1 MPSRQLPD
9 VIIFALFAVIPD
21 AYFLLSSYG
30 TPNFGIVVAY
40 ALILA
45 IAIGALAA
53 VQRSHVIEQIKFENN
68 LDRTGLAISIGLGVV
83 AFFFAGLLF
92 GFKTFQSAILVESV
106 KPLSLGS
113 TDVNSNITNLLTN
126 ILWQWTMVAPAEEI
140 MKVAAI
146 IAFYSRW
153 KNIAM
158 ASSAGI
164 GMWAGLHTVLAGF
177 NWWMVFVAFVLG
189 AMFYI
194 PLLVRGSILGSVYSH
209 ATYNS
214 FVQLLPYLVI
224 AFAASGIVI

>member
-1 MPSRQLPD
+1 MAKQLPD

-21 AYFLLSSYG
+21 AYFLLSTYG
-30 TPNFGIVVAY
+30 TPNFGVVMAY

-53 VQRSHVIEQIKFENN
+53 VQRSEVIEQIRFENN
-68 LDRTGLAISIGLGVV
+68 LDRTGLAISLGLGVV

-113 TDVNSNITNLLTN
+113 ASVNSNITDLLTN

-153 KNIAM
+153 KNVAM
-158 ASSAGI
+158 ASTTGI
-164 GMWAGLHTVLAGF
+164 AMWAGLHTILAGF

-189 AMFYI
+189 ILFYI
-194 PLLVRGSILGSVYSH
+194 PLMIRGSILGSIYAHS
-209 ATYNS
+209 TYNS
-214 FVQLLPYLVI
+214 LVQLLPFLLA
-224 AFAASGIVI
+224 AFATAGIAI

>member
-30 TPNFGIVVAY
+30 TANFGVVAAY

-45 IAIGALAA
+45 IAIAALAA
-53 VQRSHVIEQIKFENN
+53 VQRSKVIEQVKFENN
-68 LDRTGLAISIGLGVV
+68 LDRKGLAMSLGLGVV
-83 AFFFAGLLF
+83 AFFFAGFLF

-106 KPLSLGS
+106 KPLALG
-113 TDVNSNITNLLTN
+113 TTVVNSNITTLLTN

-140 MKVAAI
+140 MKAAAI

-153 KNIAM
+153 KNVTM
-158 ASSAGI
+158 ASTAGI
-164 GMWAGLHTVLAGF
+164 ALWAGLHTILAGF

-189 AMFYI
+189 LLFYL
-194 PLLVRGSILGSVYSH
+194 PLMLRGAILGSIYSH

-214 FVQLLPYLVI
+214 LVQLLPYLLT
-224 AFAASGIVI
+224 ALAAAGFLI

>member
-1 MPSRQLPD
+1 MARQLPD

-30 TPNFGIVVAY
+30 TPAFGIVAAY

-45 IAIGALAA
+45 IAIAALAA
-53 VQRSHVIEQIKFENN
+53 VQRSKVIEEIKFESN
-68 LDRTGLAISIGLGVV
+68 LDRRGLFLALGLGLV

-92 GFKTFQSAILVESV
+92 GFKTFQSAILVENV
-106 KPLSLGS
+106 KPLDLGS
-113 TDVNSNITNLLTN
+113 TAVNANVTDLLTN

-153 KNIAM
+153 KNVPMAVTTGIA
-158 ASSAGI
+158 
-164 GMWAGLHTVLAGF
+164 MWAGLHTILAGF
-177 NWWMVFVAFVLG
+177 NWWMVFVAFTLG
-189 AMFYI
+189 ILFYI
-194 PLLVRGSILGSVYSH
+194 PLMLRGSILGSIYSH

-214 FVQLLPYLVI
+214 FVKLLPYLI
-224 AFAASGIVI
+224 AAGFPI